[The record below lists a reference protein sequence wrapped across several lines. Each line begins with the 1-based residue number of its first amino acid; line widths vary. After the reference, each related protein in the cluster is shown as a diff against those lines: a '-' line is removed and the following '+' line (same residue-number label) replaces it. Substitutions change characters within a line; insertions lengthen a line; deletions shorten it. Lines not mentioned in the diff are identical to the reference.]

1 MPWPQ
6 EMVLSGWR
14 RLRIPSPAVLGS
26 GPVVCSR
33 VAGPCPTLA
42 GQPGCPASALASV
55 SWRPWQRAA
64 PSSCSATAST
74 WTGGST
80 ETPHSAAACRTVS
93 ASAAGGREGGGA
105 WADSQAS
112 APTPGSV
119 LPGSPSQLVPVFAER
134 RAGQPKAQ
142 APARQVKCSRPTKE
156 PSRSPGRR
164 GLPVQHTCFIKF

>member
-26 GPVVCSR
+26 GPGVCSR

-42 GQPGCPASALASV
+42 GQPGCPASTLASV
-55 SWRPWQRAA
+55 SWRPWQRVA

-80 ETPHSAAACRTVS
+80 ETPHSSAAACRTVS
-93 ASAAGGREGGGA
+93 ASAASGREGGRA
-105 WADSQAS
+105 WAGSQAG
-112 APTPGSV
+112 APGHPV
-119 LPGSPSQLVPVFAER
+119 PCYLALPASSCLCLQREELDSPRPR
-134 RAGQPKAQ
+134 RP
-142 APARQVKCSRPTKE
+142 
-156 PSRSPGRR
+156 PGR
-164 GLPVQHTCFIKF
+164 